1 MSTIK
6 FVLIYAAVGYV
17 VSLVML
23 CTFED
28 TRKGDYPRYGSGRFG
43 DDVAIGL
50 LGALFWPMVLAVL
63 VTMPVAV
70 RLARRDGLK
79 WFNPFF
85 YLYHLPFRA
94 IERIMEPKKPKEPK
108 RTYKTKKARKGNGRD
123 RH

>member
-1 MSTIK
+1 MSTLK
-6 FVLIYAAVGYV
+6 FVLLYAAVGYV

-63 VTMPVAV
+63 ATLPITIW
-70 RLARRDGLK
+70 LARRGGLK
-79 WFNPFF
+79 WLNPFF

-94 IERIMEPKKPKEPK
+94 IERIMEPKKPKK
-108 RTYKTKKARKGNGRD
+108 TDKTYNTKKARKGNGRD